1 MGGLMINWIQA
12 VVKKSKNC
20 SKWPKSVEQ
29 LQVEQSQLGQFTPTH
44 LETRVKI
51 SELLSSSL
59 ST

>member
-1 MGGLMINWIQA
+1 MINWIQA
-12 VVKKSKNC
+12 VVKKSKNS

-29 LQVEQSQLGQFTPTH
+29 LQVEQSQLEQFTPTH
-44 LETRVKI
+44 LETCVKI